1 MRHARSGALHVLRV
15 ASSQRRRTVGAVC
28 AAVAITLAACGGR
41 LVPLDAPEGG
51 AVVVASDAALSFQK
65 RVDGFYLR
73 LAHRRLNS
81 LETFNDFILRDH
93 FQTPD
98 LFFDYYADLAQ
109 AFSDAHFEQSRPFE
123 VGVEEFLFEDGRTAR
138 VRVRFAG
145 WDGRPLRP
153 GRSETVRVDR
163 WEWVDG
169 TWWIRPGKL

>member
-1 MRHARSGALHVLRV
+1 MA
-15 ASSQRRRTVGAVC
+15 
-28 AAVAITLAACGGR
+28 
-41 LVPLDAPEGG
+41 PLSAPETG
-51 AVVVASDAALSFQK
+51 AVVVASDTALSFQK
-65 RVDGFYLR
+65 RADGFYLR

-109 AFSDAHFEQSRPFE
+109 AFTDSHFDKSRPFE
-123 VGVEEFLFEDGRTAR
+123 VRVEEFLFEDGRTAR

-153 GRSETVRVDR
+153 GSAVIVRVDR
-163 WEWVDG
+163 WEWADG